1 MKKFP
6 SRKKNNDYSQSG
18 YYFVTICTENREQV
32 FGTIENNDM
41 ILNGVGNMIDQ
52 WWQKMFEKYND
63 ISIDKYMIMPNHIH

>member
-1 MKKFP
+1 M
-6 SRKKNNDYSQSG
+6 
-18 YYFVTICTENREQV
+18 TICTENREQV